1 VKGKG
6 EPNPPL
12 EFNTLK
18 FFALTLGMSFDT
30 QPLALPLD
38 SLVRVSR
45 RVKMGENAES
55 RLGEGET
62 VGR

>member
-1 VKGKG
+1 MN
-6 EPNPPL
+6 PNPPL
-12 EFNTLK
+12 EFNTLD
-18 FFALTLGMSFDT
+18 FALTTGDKEFYTL
-30 QPLALPLD
+30 PLALPLD

-45 RVKMGENAES
+45 RVKMGKNAES